1 MTGNKIEELLVE
13 LLQKVSS
20 IDTLLNNSQ
29 SILRDHEH
37 RIDVLERHPSNQI
50 GDKDVMS
57 NTKDSDIKTKLILL
71 LAKSILIALVSI
83 GSLAGAGTILSNI
96 FNINQQ
102 TQTQT
107 QNCSKY

>member
-37 RIDVLERHPSNQI
+37 RIDVLERHPSIQTGGQDTI
-50 GDKDVMS
+50 PS
-57 NTKDSDIKTKLILL
+57 TKDSDIKTKLILL

-102 TQTQT
+102 TQTQ
-107 QNCSKY
+107 NCSKY

>member
-20 IDTLLNNSQ
+20 IDALLANSQ
-29 SILRDHEH
+29 SILKDHEH
-37 RIDVLERHPSNQI
+37 RIDVLERHPSIQM

-57 NTKDSDIKTKLILL
+57 TTKDSDIKTKLILL

>member
-37 RIDVLERHPSNQI
+37 RIDVLERHPSIQI
-50 GDKDVMS
+50 GGQDAMSSTKD
-57 NTKDSDIKTKLILL
+57 KDSDIKSNLLLL
-71 LAKSILIALVSI
+71 LAKSLLISLVSI
-83 GSLAGAGTILSNI
+83 GSLAGAGTILSKI
-96 FNINQQ
+96 FNIN
-102 TQTQT
+102 
-107 QNCSKY
+107 

>member
-37 RIDVLERHPSNQI
+37 RIDVLERHPSNQ
-50 GDKDVMS
+50 KVCQDVMS
-57 NTKDSDIKTKLILL
+57 STKDSDIKTKLILL

-102 TQTQT
+102 TQTQ
-107 QNCSKY
+107 NCSKY

>member
-37 RIDVLERHPSNQI
+37 RIDVLERHPSIQI
-50 GDKDVMS
+50 GQDEMP
-57 NTKDSDIKTKLILL
+57 NTKDSDIKSKLILL

-102 TQTQT
+102 TQTQ
-107 QNCSKY
+107 NCSKY

>member
-37 RIDVLERHPSNQI
+37 RIDVLERHPSNQKV
-50 GDKDVMS
+50 GQDEMS

-83 GSLAGAGTILSNI
+83 GSLAGASTILSNI

-102 TQTQT
+102 TQTQ
-107 QNCSKY
+107 NCSKY

>member
-20 IDTLLNNSQ
+20 IDALLTNSQ
-29 SILRDHEH
+29 SILRDHER

-50 GDKDVMS
+50 GDQDVMS
-57 NTKDSDIKTKLILL
+57 NTKDSDIKSKLLLL

-102 TQTQT
+102 TQT
-107 QNCSKY
+107 CSKY

>member
-20 IDTLLNNSQ
+20 IDTLLNDSQ

-37 RIDVLERHPSNQI
+37 RIDVLERHPSNQ
-50 GDKDVMS
+50 KVFQYSMS
-57 NTKDSDIKTKLILL
+57 NTKDSDIKSSLLLL
-71 LAKSILIALVSI
+71 LAKSLLIALVSI

-96 FNINQQ
+96 FNVNQQ

-107 QNCSKY
+107 CSKY